1 MFVHAVYFTL
11 RGDLTPAD
19 RERFVAGLQ
28 SLRTIASVT
37 QAYIGVPA
45 ATDRPVIDRDY
56 SYALVLVFVNEAA
69 HDSYQVDP
77 VHDRFRE
84 ECSPF
89 WERVRIYDSVSE
101 SEE

>member
-11 RGDLTPAD
+11 RADLTPAD
-19 RERFVAGLQ
+19 TERFDAGLQ
-28 SLRTIASVT
+28 SLRAIASVT

-45 ATDRPVIDRDY
+45 PTDRPVIDRDY
-56 SYALVLVFVNEAA
+56 SHALVLVFVNEAA
-69 HDSYQVDP
+69 HDSYQADP

-84 ECSPF
+84 ECSPY
-89 WERVRIYDSVSE
+89 WERVRIFDSVSE